1 MKTDLYTKTIL
12 TIIAL
17 CLVVNIIKEV
27 DLVPSAYA
35 SEPTENPIP
44 INIGTESNVMDVRI
58 VDINTYDEL
67 NVNLNGVS
75 TSEEVKV
82 NLKRIE
88 TTDEL
93 DVNLDEIGGGWV
105 NHNGPIPV
113 KMQ

>member
-12 TIIAL
+12 TIIAF
-17 CLVVNIIKEV
+17 CLVVNIVKEV
-27 DLVPSAYA
+27 DLIPSAYA
-35 SEPTENPIP
+35 LDPIENPNMI
-44 INIGTESNVMDVRI
+44 ESNVMDVRI

-75 TSEEVKV
+75 TSEELKV

-105 NHNGPIPV
+105 NHSGPIPV
-113 KMQ
+113 KIQ